1 MPIYITETGI
11 ADRSD
16 KHRALMINKYMEAVS
31 VSTGGLTACSY
42 VKLLSSTA
50 ALSAWHS
57 SRDAVVMA
65 ASICPP
71 PNTLPAGGTHLA
83 TRPLPHTT
91 YPKHPLPSVSS
102 PASANP

>member
-57 SRDAVVMA
+57 SRDAVVKA
-65 ASICPP
+65 ASTPCLLVAP
-71 PNTLPAGGTHLA
+71 TLPPVPSPTQPIPSILCHLSA
-83 TRPLPHTT
+83 HPPLPI
-91 YPKHPLPSVSS
+91 PDV
-102 PASANP
+102 